1 MQTITLGI
9 SLKASK
15 TSISIPES
23 DIKVEA
29 TDYLEVEVKPGD
41 LNVDIQPGEAKAL
54 RLLVIKSSVYSDL
67 EFTVN
72 DGAGDKSAIVQLDGP
87 QVFSGGAMALFDV
100 PQPKRLTFKNN
111 SPDKT
116 AKVEIFVGRDATP
129 DN

>member
-9 SLKASK
+9 SVKASK

-29 TDYLEVEVKPGD
+29 TDYLEVEVSPGGLD
-41 LNVDIQPGEAKAL
+41 VDIQPGKAEAI

-72 DGAGDKSAIVQLDGP
+72 DGAGDSSAIVQLDGP
-87 QVFSGGAMALFDV
+87 QIFSGGAMALFDV
-100 PQPKRLTFKNN
+100 AQPKRLTFTNK
-111 SPDKT
+111 SQDT
-116 AKVEIFVGRDATP
+116 AAKVEIFVGRDATP
-129 DN
+129 

>member
-9 SLKASK
+9 SVKASK
-15 TSISIPES
+15 TSITIPES

-72 DGAGDKSAIVQLDGP
+72 DGAGDSSEIVQLDGP
-87 QVFSGGAMALFDV
+87 QIFSGGAIALFAV
-100 PQPKRLTFKNN
+100 KNPQKITFKNKSQN
-111 SPDKT
+111 ET

-129 DN
+129 

>member
-9 SLKASK
+9 SVKASK
-15 TSISIPES
+15 TSISIPER
-23 DIKVEA
+23 DIEVEA

-72 DGAGDKSAIVQLDGP
+72 DGANDKSKAVQLDGP
-87 QVFSGGAMALFDV
+87 QIFSGGAMALFDV
-100 PQPKRLTFKNN
+100 QQPKRLTFKNK
-111 SPDKT
+111 SPDKDKT

-129 DN
+129 